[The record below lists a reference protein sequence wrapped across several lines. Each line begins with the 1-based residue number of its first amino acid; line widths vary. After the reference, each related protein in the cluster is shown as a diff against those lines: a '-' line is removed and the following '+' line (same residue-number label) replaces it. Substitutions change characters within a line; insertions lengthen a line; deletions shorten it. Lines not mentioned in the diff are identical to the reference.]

1 MRCLLCSSLYFP
13 GWGVDGSSQQSDG
26 QSGGLV
32 ERGVREENRCTIF
45 LTNGELNHLV
55 VTLFPSECV
64 SPLFPVSNILNAL
77 K

>member
-1 MRCLLCSSLYFP
+1 MEVHSSLMVK
-13 GWGVDGSSQQSDG
+13 GGALLRGK
-26 QSGGLV
+26 SGKGI
-32 ERGVREENRCTIF
+32 GTTIF

-64 SPLFPVSNILNAL
+64 SPFFPVSNILNAL